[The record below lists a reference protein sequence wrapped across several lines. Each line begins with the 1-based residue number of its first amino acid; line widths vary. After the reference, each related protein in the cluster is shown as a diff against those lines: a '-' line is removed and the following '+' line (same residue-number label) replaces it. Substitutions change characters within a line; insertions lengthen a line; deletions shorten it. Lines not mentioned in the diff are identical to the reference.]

1 MQPTTAAL
9 AESIGVSRRTVLR
22 ELPAVEQWM
31 QAAGAHFVRNPGKG
45 LLLDEAP
52 ERRDALRTQL
62 NSSDRK
68 ELSLAERRQQLL
80 TRLLSEQEPCK
91 TAVLARALGVSES
104 TLSADLDELETK
116 LHPYRVE
123 MFRRPGVGVWL
134 QGDASSYRRVV
145 SALLRSSMPEKEL
158 AEVLCGRMPENEIFS
173 TLLDTKTAEK
183 VWAVLQQFEQEE
195 QLHLPDAGFLALAM
209 LIYTSGLSC
218 AMELAKLEKPHVSL
232 PGGRLNRFSLSVCGA
247 QSIQTMEGINFD
259 LLLLGVTSYSPET
272 GFTCGVEDEAR
283 LKQTVL
289 RRCDCEQKA
298 VLLDSSKIG
307 LKSTFHI
314 CELSDID
321 IVISDGKLPVEFLQ
335 ACRNAGVT
343 VL

>member
-1 MQPTTAAL
+1 MEQRRNQIVEL
-9 AESIGVSRRTVLR
+9 VNRKGSISFAQLKEAFPSVSEMTLRTDLK
-22 ELPAVEQWM
+22 A
-31 QAAGAHFVRNPGKG
+31 
-45 LLLDEAP
+45 LDEA
-52 ERRDALRTQL
+52 
-62 NSSDRK
+62 
-68 ELSLAERRQQLL
+68 
-80 TRLLSEQEPCK
+80 
-91 TAVLARALGVSES
+91 
-104 TLSADLDELETK
+104 
-116 LHPYRVE
+116 
-123 MFRRPGVGVWL
+123 
-134 QGDASSYRRVV
+134 RRVV
-145 SALLRSSMPEKEL
+145 RVHGGVKSVEQVVGTDDLLSRRAARNAEAKQIIAEKAAALLRPNTTLFLDS
-158 AEVLCGRMPENEIFS
+158 GS
-173 TLLDTKTAEK
+173 TATA
-183 VWAVLQQFEQEE
+183 VARCI
-195 QLHLPDAGFLALAM
+195 PDQPM

-218 AMELAKLEKPHVSL
+218 AMELAKLHVSL
-232 PGGRLNRFSLSVCGA
+232 PGGSLNRFSMSVCGA

-289 RRCDCEQKA
+289 CRCEQKA

>member
-1 MQPTTAAL
+1 MEQRRNQIVEL
-9 AESIGVSRRTVLR
+9 VNRKGSISFAQLKEAFPSVSEMTLRTDLK
-22 ELPAVEQWM
+22 A
-31 QAAGAHFVRNPGKG
+31 
-45 LLLDEAP
+45 LDEA
-52 ERRDALRTQL
+52 
-62 NSSDRK
+62 
-68 ELSLAERRQQLL
+68 
-80 TRLLSEQEPCK
+80 
-91 TAVLARALGVSES
+91 
-104 TLSADLDELETK
+104 
-116 LHPYRVE
+116 
-123 MFRRPGVGVWL
+123 
-134 QGDASSYRRVV
+134 RRVV
-145 SALLRSSMPEKEL
+145 RVHGGVKSVEQVVGTDDLLSRRSARNAEAKQIIAEKAAALLRPNTTLFLDS
-158 AEVLCGRMPENEIFS
+158 GS
-173 TLLDTKTAEK
+173 TATA
-183 VWAVLQQFEQEE
+183 VARCI
-195 QLHLPDAGFLALAM
+195 PDQPM

-232 PGGRLNRFSLSVCGA
+232 PGGRLNRVSLSVCGA

>member
-1 MQPTTAAL
+1 MEQRRNQIVEL
-9 AESIGVSRRTVLR
+9 VNRKGSISFAQLKEAFPSVSEMTLRTDLK
-22 ELPAVEQWM
+22 A
-31 QAAGAHFVRNPGKG
+31 
-45 LLLDEAP
+45 LDEA
-52 ERRDALRTQL
+52 
-62 NSSDRK
+62 
-68 ELSLAERRQQLL
+68 
-80 TRLLSEQEPCK
+80 
-91 TAVLARALGVSES
+91 
-104 TLSADLDELETK
+104 
-116 LHPYRVE
+116 
-123 MFRRPGVGVWL
+123 
-134 QGDASSYRRVV
+134 RRVV
-145 SALLRSSMPEKEL
+145 RVHGGVKSVEQVVGTDDLLSRRSARNAEAKQIIAEKAAALLRPNTTLFLDS
-158 AEVLCGRMPENEIFS
+158 GS
-173 TLLDTKTAEK
+173 TATA
-183 VWAVLQQFEQEE
+183 VARCI
-195 QLHLPDAGFLALAM
+195 PDQPM

-232 PGGRLNRFSLSVCGA
+232 PGGSLNRFSMSVCGA
-247 QSIQTMEGINFD
+247 QSIQTMKGINFD

-289 RRCDCEQKA
+289 RRCEQKA

>member
-1 MQPTTAAL
+1 MEQRRNQIVEL
-9 AESIGVSRRTVLR
+9 VNRKGSISFAQLKEAFPSVSEMTLRTDLK
-22 ELPAVEQWM
+22 A
-31 QAAGAHFVRNPGKG
+31 
-45 LLLDEAP
+45 LDEA
-52 ERRDALRTQL
+52 
-62 NSSDRK
+62 
-68 ELSLAERRQQLL
+68 
-80 TRLLSEQEPCK
+80 
-91 TAVLARALGVSES
+91 
-104 TLSADLDELETK
+104 
-116 LHPYRVE
+116 
-123 MFRRPGVGVWL
+123 
-134 QGDASSYRRVV
+134 RRVV
-145 SALLRSSMPEKEL
+145 RVHGGVKSVEQVVGTDDLLSRRSARNAEAKQIIAEKAAALLRPNTTLFLDS
-158 AEVLCGRMPENEIFS
+158 GS
-173 TLLDTKTAEK
+173 TATA
-183 VWAVLQQFEQEE
+183 VARCI
-195 QLHLPDAGFLALAM
+195 PDQPM
-209 LIYTSGLSC
+209 LIYT
-218 AMELAKLEKPHVSL
+218 KPHVSL
-232 PGGRLNRFSLSVCGA
+232 PGGSLNRFSMSVCGA

-289 RRCDCEQKA
+289 RRCEQKA